1 MSFIHL
7 HNHTHY
13 SVLDGAITVPKL
25 VKRALD
31 NKMNAVAISDH
42 GNMCGAIEFYQKA
55 TKEGIKPIIAQEFYI
70 APDSRFNRSYKRG
83 DETNYHLMVY
93 AADNRGYENLLRL
106 SSIGYLEGF
115 YYKPRI
121 DFEVLTKYNEGLL
134 CSSACIGGE
143 VPSLILT
150 KRADEA
156 RKAAERFQQLFGDR
170 YYLEIQDHGIPEQK
184 IANDGIALI
193 ADQLGIP
200 LIATNDCH
208 YTDRDDAWAHEVL
221 LCIQT
226 GKTMSDES
234 RMRFGSDQFYFKT
247 EAEMERLFAGYPDA
261 IFNTQKLADRCNVE
275 LVLNRPVLPTFE
287 VPQGHTLDSYMRE
300 IVFEGAP
307 KRYGAPI
314 PERVEKQIEY
324 ELSVI
329 QKMGFAG
336 YFLIVWDFINH
347 ARSRGIPVGPGR
359 GSAAGSIVS
368 YCMGIT
374 QLDPLAYNLLFER
387 FLNPDRNEMPDMD
400 IDFCGDRREEVIEYV
415 RKKYGE
421 DHVSQIMAFNTLK
434 PKAAIKDVARALDI
448 PYTESNAITKFINE
462 KTIADSLKDSDEFS
476 EFYKSSE
483 LARKVVDTATKL
495 EGLVRSF
502 GKHAAGVVISK
513 EVMTHYVPLYRDAK
527 DGSISSQ
534 FEKYNSEAAG
544 LVKMDFLGLK
554 NLTIIDNAL
563 KLIKAIHGTDIEI
576 DRLALDD
583 RKVYKLLQNADTNG
597 IFQLESQGMK
607 SLLRKLGPTLFDDII
622 AVGALYRPGPLNS
635 GMVDQFIRCKKDS
648 AEIKYPHPSLE
659 PVLSDTLGVIVYQ
672 EQVMKISQVM
682 GGFSLSEADKLRKA
696 MGKKNAE
703 IIQNLRGKFLE
714 GAKKQKIDAS
724 IAESVYDAM
733 AKFAEY
739 GFNKSHAAAYGLV
752 TYQTAWLKAHYRAEY
767 MCALL
772 TASRDNQDD
781 VTRYIADC
789 RSHNI
794 TVMRPD
800 INHSCFSFTIESKKI
815 RFGFSAIK
823 GVGEKAIEAIIGARE
838 KLGGSFK
845 TLEEFLENVEIGT
858 VNKGVLE
865 ALIKSGSMT
874 SLVDNRAKLFANL
887 DLIIDCARQIQKEK
901 RSGQMGLFGG
911 AEEASCA
918 LPLIDTPKWPD
929 NIKLN
934 FEKEVLG
941 LYVSGHPLAKYER
954 EIREYSSCSIINL
967 DSAIEEADNKE
978 RLWSIVGILEGVRK
992 HVTQKGKP
1000 MAFAQLEDME
1010 SQIEVIIFPKSYE
1023 KFEHML
1029 SLREPLMLT
1038 GKIEVEEEDASESR
1052 SKKMFVDS
1060 IVTLTQARHSSIA
1073 ELHISLDQPAMIE
1086 ETLDNIRVLIEKH
1099 NGRCP
1104 VFFHVPSYS
1113 GEVAIVKA
1121 HPCFCVDPSEELIGK
1136 LRTAVGSESIRY
1148 TFKNAS

>member
-25 VKRALD
+25 IQRAID
-31 NKMNAVAISDH
+31 NNMNAVAISDH

-55 TKEGIKPIIAQEFYI
+55 TEKGIKPILAQEFYI
-70 APDSRFNRSYKRG
+70 APDSRFNRNYRKG
-83 DETNYHLMVY
+83 DETNYHLMLY
-93 AADNRGYENLLRL
+93 AMNNEGYQNLLKL
-106 SSIGYLEGF
+106 SSIGYLEGY

-121 DFEVLTKYNEGLL
+121 DFEVLSAYNEGLL
-134 CSSACIGGE
+134 CSSACIAGE
-143 VPSLILT
+143 VPNLILR
-150 KRADEA
+150 KQSDEA
-156 RKAAERFQQLFGDR
+156 LAAADRFQRLFGDR

-184 IANDGIALI
+184 IANDGIAEI
-193 ADQLGIP
+193 AAKLGID

-208 YTDRDDAWAHEVL
+208 YTDKDDAWAHEVL

-226 GKTMSDES
+226 GKTMSDEG
-234 RMRFGSDQFYFKT
+234 RMRFSTDQFYFKS
-247 EAEMERLFAGYPDA
+247 EAEMERLFSGYPDA
-261 IFNTQKLADRCNVE
+261 LFNTQKLADRCNVE
-275 LVLNRPVLPTFE
+275 LTLNHPVLPTFE

-300 IVFEGAP
+300 IVYSGAP
-307 KRYGAPI
+307 ARYGEPL
-314 PERVEKQIEY
+314 PTRVSDQIEY

-329 QKMGFAG
+329 QKMGFSG

-347 ARSRGIPVGPGR
+347 SRKQGIPVGPGR

-400 IDFCGDRREEVIEYV
+400 IDFCGDRREEVISYV
-415 RKKYGE
+415 KQKYGE

-434 PKAAIKDVARALDI
+434 PKAAVKDVARALDI
-448 PYTESNAITKFINE
+448 PYTESNRITKFINE
-462 KTIADSLKDSDEFS
+462 NTIADSLKNSDEFS

-483 LARKVVDTATKL
+483 LARKVVDTAMRI
-495 EGLVRSF
+495 EGLIRSF

-513 EVMTHYVPLYRDAK
+513 EPMTHYVPLYRDTK

-563 KLIKAIHGTDIEI
+563 KLIKRIHDADIEI

-583 RKVYKLLQNADTNG
+583 AKVYRLLQNADTNG

-607 SLLRKLGPTLFDDII
+607 NLLRKLGPTVFDDII

-635 GMVDQFIRCKKDS
+635 GMVDQFIRCKKDP
-648 AEIKYPHPSLE
+648 AEIRYPHPSLE

-682 GGFSLSEADKLRKA
+682 GGFSLAEADKLRKA
-696 MGKKNAE
+696 MGKKKAD
-703 IIQNLRGKFLE
+703 IIQNLRDKFLE
-714 GAKKQKIDAS
+714 GAKKAKIDPA

-752 TYQTAWLKAHYRAEY
+752 TYQTAWLKAHYRVEY

-772 TASRDNQDD
+772 SSSKDNQDD

-794 TVMRPD
+794 SVMRPD
-800 INHSCFSFTIESKKI
+800 INHSYYNFTIENRKI

-838 KLGGSFK
+838 KLGGAFK
-845 TLEEFLENVEIGT
+845 TLEDFLENVDIGT

-865 ALIKSGSMT
+865 ALIKSGALT
-874 SLVDNRAKLFANL
+874 QLVDNRAKLYANI
-887 DLIIDCARQIQKEK
+887 DLIVECAKQMQKQK
-901 RSGQMGLFGG
+901 LSGQMALFGG
-911 AEEASCA
+911 PDEEAASA
-918 LPLIDTPKWPD
+918 LPLVDAPKWPD

-967 DSAIEEADNKE
+967 DSELESADKTRN
-978 RLWSIVGILEGVRK
+978 WSIVGIIEGLRK
-992 HVTQKGKP
+992 HITQKGKA
-1000 MAFAQLEDME
+1000 MAFAVLEDME
-1010 SQIEVIIFPKSYE
+1010 SQIELVIFPKTYE
-1023 KFEHML
+1023 KIETML
-1029 SLREPLMLT
+1029 TLREPVMVS
-1038 GKIEVEEEDASESR
+1038 GKIEVDQDDVSETP
-1052 SKKMFVDS
+1052 SKKMIVDS
-1060 IVTLTQARHSSIA
+1060 IITLTQARHTSIK

-1086 ETLDNIRVLIEKH
+1086 QTLESIRSLIQRY

-1104 VFFHVPSYS
+1104 VFFHVPSY
-1113 GEVAIVKA
+1113 GGDMAIIRA
-1121 HPCFCVDPSEELIGK
+1121 HQCFCVDPNEQLIGE
-1136 LRTAVGSESIRY
+1136 LRNTVGSESIRY
-1148 TFKNAS
+1148 TFKNVC